1 MCSFCWQKCEP
12 RLKLLLRLKIQHL
25 GVYTYWFS
33 HMCLILLL
41 AYKRNQRIVIGK
53 SEALLWWLAICLLF
67 LWFYLPSVWWLE
79 IGLHEEP
86 ANFCREKRSVAFVTS
101 HFFTFLLALSPICL
115 VTTQQ
120 LICENQTIWR
130 LKILLRMIVAAL
142 LMTKCNGRFVQNK
155 RCQETGKEYFTIVE
169 MNVKEQ
175 YLMPDYAKPS
185 PPSAPQTHTYQ
196 QKGHCLPNDLCP
208 SHTAF
213 FRFPSQIKEN
223 IYFIP

>member
-1 MCSFCWQKCEP
+1 MCSFCWQKCGP

-53 SEALLWWLAICLLF
+53 SEALLWWLAIWLLF
-67 LWFYLPSVWWLE
+67 LWFYLPSVWWLV
-79 IGLHEEP
+79 IGLHEET

-101 HFFTFLLALSPICL
+101 HFFTFLVALSPICL

-142 LMTKCNGRFVQNK
+142 LITKCNGRFLQNK
-155 RCQETGKEYFTIVE
+155 RCQETGKEYIWCMIMPNPAHPPPHKHTDTNKKDTVC
-169 MNVKEQ
+169 
-175 YLMPDYAKPS
+175 LMISAHPT
-185 PPSAPQTHTYQ
+185 PPFS
-196 QKGHCLPNDLCP
+196 G
-208 SHTAF
+208 SHH
-213 FRFPSQIKEN
+213 K
-223 IYFIP
+223 